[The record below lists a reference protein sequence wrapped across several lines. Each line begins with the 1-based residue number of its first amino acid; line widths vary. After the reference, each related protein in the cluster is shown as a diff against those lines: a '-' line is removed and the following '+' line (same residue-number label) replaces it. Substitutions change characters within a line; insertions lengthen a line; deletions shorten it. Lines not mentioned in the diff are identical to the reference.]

1 MGLTS
6 SREKQI
12 WIRKIQINI
21 LFEKSA
27 NIETCLAKHRK
38 IRVFLLVTVKQRL
51 KKRCI
56 SVTKRF
62 NNFSS
67 KILQVEA
74 RIFIAMFGFVVETLN
89 YSITLLYQGNLIN
102 KTKKFSS
109 YR

>member
-21 LFEKSA
+21 PFEKSA
-27 NIETCLAKHRK
+27 NIQTCLAKHRK

-51 KKRCI
+51 KERC
-56 SVTKRF
+56 

-74 RIFIAMFGFVVETLN
+74 RIFIAVFGFVVETLN